1 MIQERR
7 EARAMQRLIDK
18 VLYAVLFAI
27 EPTLN
32 RLGWHYS
39 NDNASA

>member
-1 MIQERR
+1 MQIRDGYR
-7 EARAMQRLIDK
+7 EWIS
-18 VLYAVLFAI
+18 

-39 NDNASA
+39 NYNGGGR

>member
-1 MIQERR
+1 MRK
-7 EARAMQRLIDK
+7 LIDK